1 MENSSGE
8 KMNKDQEVSQILS
21 EATAVV
27 GDSIVE
33 LDDVVIVLE
42 ELTEMDIEDIESGDF
57 PDDIST
63 VSLAELVEFWLKN
76 H

>member
-1 MENSSGE
+1 M
-8 KMNKDQEVSQILS
+8 KDTEAAQILS

-42 ELTEMDIEDIESGDF
+42 ELTEMDIDDIERGDF

-63 VSLAELVEFWLKN
+63 VSLAELLEFWLKN

>member
-1 MENSSGE
+1 
-8 KMNKDQEVSQILS
+8 MNKDQEVSQILS

-33 LDDVVIVLE
+33 LDDVTIVLE
-42 ELTEMDIEDIESGDF
+42 ELSEMDIEDIESGDF

>member
-1 MENSSGE
+1 
-8 KMNKDQEVSQILS
+8 MNKDQEVSQILS

-57 PDDIST
+57 PGDIST

>member
-1 MENSSGE
+1 MTDAETA
-8 KMNKDQEVSQILS
+8 QTLS

-33 LDDVVIVLE
+33 LDDVTIVLE
-42 ELTEMDIEDIESGDF
+42 ELTEMDIEDIGEGDF

-63 VSLAELVEFWLKN
+63 VSLPELVEFWLKN

>member
-1 MENSSGE
+1 
-8 KMNKDQEVSQILS
+8 MNKDQEVSQILS
-21 EATAVV
+21 ETTAVV
-27 GDSIVE
+27 GDFIVE

>member
-1 MENSSGE
+1 
-8 KMNKDQEVSQILS
+8 MNKDQEVSQILS

>member
-1 MENSSGE
+1 MYNSSGE

-42 ELTEMDIEDIESGDF
+42 ELTEMDIDDIESGDF

>member
-1 MENSSGE
+1 
-8 KMNKDQEVSQILS
+8 MNKDQEVSQILS

-42 ELTEMDIEDIESGDF
+42 ELSEMDIDDIESGDF

-63 VSLAELVEFWLKN
+63 VSLAELLEFWLKN

>member
-1 MENSSGE
+1 
-8 KMNKDQEVSQILS
+8 MNKDQEVSQVLS

-33 LDDVVIVLE
+33 LDDVTIVLE
-42 ELTEMDIEDIESGDF
+42 ELSEMDIEDIESGDF

>member
-1 MENSSGE
+1 
-8 KMNKDQEVSQILS
+8 MNKDQEVSQILS

-42 ELTEMDIEDIESGDF
+42 ELTEMDIDDIESGDF

>member
-1 MENSSGE
+1 M
-8 KMNKDQEVSQILS
+8 KDAEVAQILS

-42 ELTEMDIEDIESGDF
+42 ELTEMDIDDIESGDF

-63 VSLAELVEFWLKN
+63 VSLAELLEFWLKN

>member
-1 MENSSGE
+1 
-8 KMNKDQEVSQILS
+8 MNKDQEVSQVLS

-33 LDDVVIVLE
+33 LDDVTIVLE

-63 VSLAELVEFWLKN
+63 VSLTELVEFWLKN